1 MKPRSSIETLI
12 SLDTVGKPRF
22 SPGGSQETLGKFGLA
37 DCILFSFQHQ
47 HPAWRT
53 FPPPGKARVLPHRLP
68 HPLDTTRQAAG
79 WPSRA
84 SSTTPQWSS
93 PPRTPTPRG
102 PFPFSC
108 PDAVGRLRR
117 VAPHLRRATPRKW
130 RCGPIVGPQGPGP
143 KRRAV
148 SEHRGCVALPRFPS
162 PLSEAGVLGPHSPLH
177 YKEGVLHGHG
187 ARPGS
192 PSPP

>member
-1 MKPRSSIETLI
+1 MHIVFLPTSAPGLEDFSS
-12 SLDTVGKPRF
+12 
-22 SPGGSQETLGKFGLA
+22 
-37 DCILFSFQHQ
+37 
-47 HPAWRT
+47 
-53 FPPPGKARVLPHRLP
+53 PGKARVLPHRLP
-68 HPLDTTRQAAG
+68 HPLDTTGQAAG